1 MVPYSKKPKCMK
13 IMQKIIQDP
22 MDEIV
27 SAFGELV
34 VTDMKM
40 LTRHKIK
47 VISSAIL
54 PGIISG
60 GIIKLT
66 CKTVT
71 IFFILKILK
80 I

>member
-1 MVPYSKKPKCMK
+1 
-13 IMQKIIQDP
+13 MQKIIHDP

-40 LTRHKIK
+40 LTRHKINS
-47 VISSAIL
+47 ISIAIL

-60 GIIKLT
+60 GIMKL
-66 CKTVT
+66 
-71 IFFILKILK
+71 I
-80 I
+80 

>member
-1 MVPYSKKPKCMK
+1 
-13 IMQKIIQDP
+13 MQKIIQDP
-22 MDEIV
+22 MDEIE

-47 VISSAIL
+47 RISIAIL

-60 GIIKLT
+60 GIMKLT
-66 CKTVT
+66 YENN
-71 IFFILKILK
+71 
-80 I
+80 